1 MVKPYIRGV
10 GAVGVEAV
18 ATQIVDAAY
27 KVHTTIGK
35 GLLESAYQSCMT
47 YELQKRGLQV
57 ECEVSQP
64 LYYDGVRMEATY
76 RLDMLIEGCVVIE
89 NKAVDQLA
97 QIHYAQLLHYL
108 HLRGGGLGFLINWNV
123 NLIKDG
129 IKRLKV

>member
-1 MVKPYIRGV
+1 MVRPYVRRAGQV
-10 GAVGVEAV
+10 DEEAV

-27 KVHTTIGK
+27 KVHSTIGK
-35 GLLESAYQSCMT
+35 GLLESAYQTCMT
-47 YELQKRGLQV
+47 YELTKRGLQV
-57 ECEVSQP
+57 ECEVPQP
-64 LYYDGVRMEATY
+64 LIYDGVRMEATY

-129 IKRLKV
+129 LNRLKV